1 MISQLIK
8 TALGSVLG
16 RWVLG
21 GIVAACIGTAAIMWH
36 NHKEGLREEGIQ
48 ECVQEINQATID
60 ELERALADERS
71 ARAQLAASL
80 DAAAAAN
87 REAIARRNE
96 MSNQLDSL
104 RGMME
109 TQRNEDPTYREWAD
123 APLPDSVADRLREAA
138 GSPSG
143 SGD

>member
-1 MISQLIK
+1 MINQLAK
-8 TALGSVLG
+8 KALGSVLG

-21 GIVAACIGTAAIMWH
+21 GIVAVGVGTAALMWH

-71 ARAQLAASL
+71 AAAELRASL

-87 REAIARRNE
+87 REAIERRKAAE
-96 MSNQLDSL
+96 STAESL
-104 RGMME
+104 RKSME
-109 TQRNEDPTYREWAD
+109 RQRNEDPTYREWSD
-123 APLPDSVADRLREAA
+123 TPLPSGVADRLREAA
-138 GSPSG
+138 GSSTG
-143 SGD
+143 SGN